1 VNHSTPARRIRRGA
15 AAPVLIGALTCA
27 ALAVP
32 EVAAAAEPQTPAWL
46 VTAKAAQQAP
56 HMKIVRGLT
65 VRPVPVT
72 KVLPVEGYTLTAR
85 FGNSGGLWA
94 ADHTG
99 LDFAAA
105 EGMPIHAIADGVVTE
120 VLYDGSYGNKTV
132 IRLED
137 GTELWFCHQSSQSV
151 SVGDHVSAGDVIG
164 AVGSTGNSTGPH
176 LHLEVRVNG
185 EPTDPELALA
195 DWGLKP

>member
-1 VNHSTPARRIRRGA
+1 VNQSTPARRIRRA
-15 AAPVLIGALTCA
+15 ATAPVLIGALACS
-27 ALAVP
+27 ALAAT

-46 VTAKAAQQAP
+46 VTAKAAQPAT

-65 VRPVPVT
+65 VRPVPVV

-105 EGMPIHAIADGVVTE
+105 EGTPILAIADGVVTE
-120 VLYDGSYGNKTV
+120 VLYDGAYGNKTV
-132 IRLED
+132 VRLED
-137 GTELWFCHQSSQSV
+137 GTELWFCHQSSQNV

-164 AVGSTGNSTGPH
+164 AIGSTGNTTGPH

-185 EPTDPELALA
+185 EPIDPEIALA
-195 DWGLKP
+195 DWGLNP